1 MADAFKIT
9 TDWGQLPSGQS
20 PKAAKQEDPEWN
32 AAFLGEAGNCNTGN
46 RASARNNPNLPRALS
61 NSQQLL
67 LLLKA

>member
-32 AAFLGEAGNCNTGN
+32 AALLGEAGNCNTGN